1 MAERKETQRES
12 RTVLGAGLD
21 TCSLTNILII
31 REIFLS
37 FIDIFPRSDVVD
49 ARPRGSQTAR
59 IHRPWLSGEFSPALA
74 SIVMIQLIYSLIL
87 LVRSQLFFVS
97 VGGDA

>member
-1 MAERKETQRES
+1 MAERTETQRES

-21 TCSLTNILII
+21 TCSLTNILTN

-59 IHRPWLSGEFSPALA
+59 IHRPWLSGKFSPAMA
-74 SIVMIQLIYSLIL
+74 SLVMTRLC
-87 LVRSQLFFVS
+87 FVL
-97 VGGDA
+97 VGGDARPVLLSRP

>member
-1 MAERKETQRES
+1 MAERTETQRES

-21 TCSLTNILII
+21 TCSLTNILI
-31 REIFLS
+31 REIFLC
-37 FIDIFPRSDVVD
+37 FIDTFPRSDVVD

-59 IHRPWLSGEFSPALA
+59 IYRPWLSGEFSPALA
-74 SIVMIQLIYSLIL
+74 SLVMIQLIYSLIL
-87 LVRSQLFFVS
+87 LVRSQLCFVS

>member
-1 MAERKETQRES
+1 MAERTETQRES

-21 TCSLTNILII
+21 TCSLTNILI

-37 FIDIFPRSDVVD
+37 FIEILPRSDVVD

-74 SIVMIQLIYSLIL
+74 SIVMIQL
-87 LVRSQLFFVS
+87 
-97 VGGDA
+97 

>member
-1 MAERKETQRES
+1 MAERTETQRES

-59 IHRPWLSGEFSPALA
+59 IHRPRLSGEFFVPPSFL
-74 SIVMIQLIYSLIL
+74 SEIFSVMIHYIGNA
-87 LVRSQLFFVS
+87 V
-97 VGGDA
+97 